1 MGNCLSCCG
10 PPKDSKPCIDVEM
23 SDNDTTIMCCMI
35 KIKRNSDTQINNE
48 IKETPVN
55 SSDAEK
61 RKKVKKKKLKTSIS
75 I

>member
-1 MGNCLSCCG
+1 
-10 PPKDSKPCIDVEM
+10 
-23 SDNDTTIMCCMI
+23 MI